1 MEEFD
6 LRSIWQQEQRGE
18 NELPSV
24 AETARQHHRQSL
36 NLVERIKATAQRE
49 HRTFLIASG
58 LGLAAL
64 LFTGHYYWALGLIVF
79 AGLNVWKYEAEM
91 RLFNQIRPEENT
103 LTYLQAVSRVLRR
116 FMHNYR
122 IGILIA
128 VPIMV
133 VGGMLWGQWWV
144 SGSLRPELWLQP
156 LTWTLLIV
164 GIVAGILFSRW
175 WVQFWVHTFYGQKL
189 QELENLIVDLSGS
202 DS

>member
-6 LRSIWQQEQRGE
+6 LRSIWQQEQPG
-18 NELPSV
+18 NEEIPSV
-24 AETARQHHRQSL
+24 TETALQYRSQSL
-36 NLVERIKATAQRE
+36 NLVERIKGTARRE

-58 LGLAAL
+58 LGIIAL
-64 LFTGHYYWALGLIVF
+64 LLTGHYYWALGLLVF

-133 VGGMLWGQWWV
+133 IGGMLWGQWWV
-144 SGSLRPELWLQP
+144 AGTLRPDLWLQP
-156 LTWTLLIV
+156 VTWGLLIV
-164 GIVAGILFSRW
+164 GIIAGILFSRW
-175 WVQFWVHTFYGQKL
+175 WVKFWVHTFYGQKL
-189 QELENLIVDLSGS
+189 QELESLIEDLMVN
-202 DS
+202 DD